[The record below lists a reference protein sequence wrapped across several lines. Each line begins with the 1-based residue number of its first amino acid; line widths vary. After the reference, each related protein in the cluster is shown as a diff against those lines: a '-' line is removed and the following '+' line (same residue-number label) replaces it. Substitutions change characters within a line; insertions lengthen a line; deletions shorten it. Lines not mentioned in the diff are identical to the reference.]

1 MRFRFLKENN
11 ANPQWVALRL
21 LCSGV
26 LALIVGQRGLAQ
38 EAPGVPPIQQP
49 DSVRTESV
57 ETVTPLPPPSAV
69 ALTLD
74 QAVNF
79 CLVND
84 PKIRTGLEAIRQ
96 AKADN
101 WTASLAPNPEVSV
114 AGGLLPLSGPFTE
127 ESPGGPPEFAMGVS
141 YSIDWFLFGKR
152 AAAMASASIGISV
165 SEADYANLIRQRVTE
180 TTLAFYDVMEAGDL
194 LEVARQDVA
203 NLERIEAVTVKAVD
217 NGGRPKVEL
226 SRVRLDLLNVRRSL
240 RDAQC
245 AHVSAKARL
254 RALLGGNLSET
265 TFDAAGTLDGPLTA
279 EAMPVDESC
288 AEATQ
293 NRPDVLALR
302 RKITKA
308 EADVLVEQ
316 RNALPEI
323 TTDFGYTRQYQQ
335 CIGSPDVSAWGTG
348 LSMTVPLFNR
358 NQGNRAKA
366 ASMTSQNHCE
376 LRTALIDLR
385 AEIEQAVESLR
396 TAKENAASVAQDE
409 LRLAGQVRDSI
420 NQAYAVGGR
429 PLVDVLDAQRNYRET
444 YRIYIS
450 SRANYWRAL
459 SNYNS
464 ALGKQATQ

>member
-1 MRFRFLKENN
+1 
-11 ANPQWVALRL
+11 
-21 LCSGV
+21 
-26 LALIVGQRGLAQ
+26 
-38 EAPGVPPIQQP
+38 
-49 DSVRTESV
+49 
-57 ETVTPLPPPSAV
+57 V

-84 PKIRTGLEAIRQ
+84 PKIRTGLESIRQ

-101 WTASLAPNPEVSV
+101 WTASLAPNPELSV
-114 AGGLLPLSGPFTE
+114 AGGLLPLGGPFTE
-127 ESPGGPPEFAMGVS
+127 ERPGGPPEFSMGVS

-152 AAAMASASIGISV
+152 AAAMASAAVGISV

-180 TTLAFYDVMEAGDL
+180 TSLAFYDVMEARDL
-194 LEVARQDVA
+194 LEVARQDVM
-203 NLERIEAVTVKAVD
+203 NLERIEVVTVKAVD

-226 SRVRLDLLNVRRSL
+226 NRVRLDLLNVQRSS

-254 RALLGGNLSET
+254 RALLGGNLSDT
-265 TFDAAGTLDGPLTA
+265 TFDAAGSLDGPLTA
-279 EAMPVDESC
+279 EPLTVDEAC
-288 AEATQ
+288 AVASQ

-302 RKITKA
+302 RKIVKA
-308 EADVLVEQ
+308 EADTVVEQ
-316 RNALPEI
+316 RNALPEMS
-323 TTDFGYTRQYQQ
+323 TDFGYTRQYQR

-348 LSMTVPLFNR
+348 LTMSVPMFNR
-358 NQGNRAKA
+358 NQGNRVKA
-366 ASMTSQNHCE
+366 ASVVSQNNCE

-396 TAKENAASVAQDE
+396 TAKENAASVAHDE

-420 NQAYAVGGR
+420 NQAYAIGGR